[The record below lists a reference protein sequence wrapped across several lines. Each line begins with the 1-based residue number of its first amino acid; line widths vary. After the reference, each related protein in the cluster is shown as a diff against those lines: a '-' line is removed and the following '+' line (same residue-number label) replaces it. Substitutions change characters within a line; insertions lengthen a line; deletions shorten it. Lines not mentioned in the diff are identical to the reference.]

1 MRRTRSLGVPYE
13 VVTGVSL
20 LDAALA
26 AIGGVSCAENVTVGA

>member
-13 VVTGVSL
+13 VVNGVSL

-26 AIGGVSCAENVTVGA
+26 ATGGVSRAENVTVGA